1 MPYLLHRIKNQNNEA
16 ANQKRF
22 VETFGHLYGIH
33 EAFIGSATNKSALFW
48 SSMAVQN
55 VTGLLRVAGTLRAKE

>member
-1 MPYLLHRIKNQNNEA
+1 M
-16 ANQKRF
+16 
-22 VETFGHLYGIH
+22 VENFGHLYWIY
-33 EAFIGSATNKSALFW
+33 EAFIDGATNKSALFW